1 MHLLTIHNYLGKAVM
16 LNREKK
22 KKETNTKGIKPLDPT
37 TNEQKTK
44 QNSMLKHMDTSSKSQ

>member
-16 LNREKK
+16 LNCEKK

-37 TNEQKTK
+37 NEQKTK
-44 QNSMLKHMDTSSKSQ
+44 QNSMLKHTDTSSKSQ